1 MVKKSPI
8 NQLTYFKNVTLLQ
21 KSAAMLLVFLK
32 ANTTC
37 RTGKRFILGSLALL
51 KPQLECNI
59 NSIQKKNQETQEE
72 HGENGEENKNN
83 QNKDLLQKRL
93 KLIFFSLRRSKGNT
107 VTAFKSVRGM
117 DGPTLRAVQV
127 KQGDRLLRRLWWLL
141 STGQANLL
149 QRTVHPGLELRE
161 RSDSLSVYLL
171 ALFV

>member
-59 NSIQKKNQETQEE
+59 NSIQKKIKK
-72 HGENGEENKNN
+72 HKKNMERMGRRTRTTRTRTYY
-83 QNKDLLQKRL
+83 KR
-93 KLIFFSLRRSKGNT
+93 
-107 VTAFKSVRGM
+107 
-117 DGPTLRAVQV
+117 D
-127 KQGDRLLRRLWWLL
+127 
-141 STGQANLL
+141 
-149 QRTVHPGLELRE
+149 
-161 RSDSLSVYLL
+161 
-171 ALFV
+171 